1 MLLYTKYI
9 KIIHIIYILLQDNKI
24 NSLQILKTECD
35 AIKSKAVV
43 KYSSV
48 IRPANFAHLQC
59 NTDLNLPP
67 SNWLSSA
74 AESYGLQHMFSHSDG
89 FSR

>member
-1 MLLYTKYI
+1 MDSFSK
-9 KIIHIIYILLQDNKI
+9 K
-24 NSLQILKTECD
+24 ECD
-35 AIKSKAVV
+35 TIKSKAIV

-48 IRPANFAHLQC
+48 LRPANFAHLQC
-59 NTDLNLPP
+59 NTDLNMPP

-74 AESYGLQHMFSHSDG
+74 AESYGLQHVISHSDG

>member
-1 MLLYTKYI
+1 M
-9 KIIHIIYILLQDNKI
+9 
-24 NSLQILKTECD
+24 NSLQVSKNEFD

-48 IRPANFAHLQC
+48 LRPANFAHLQC

-67 SNWLSSA
+67 SNWLSST
-74 AESYGLQHMFSHSDG
+74 AESYGLRHMFNHSEG

>member
-1 MLLYTKYI
+1 M
-9 KIIHIIYILLQDNKI
+9 
-24 NSLQILKTECD
+24 NSLQVSKTESHT
-35 AIKSKAVV
+35 IKSKAVV

-48 IRPANFAHLQC
+48 LRPANFAHLQC

-74 AESYGLQHMFSHSDG
+74 AESYGLQHMSSHSDG

>member
-1 MLLYTKYI
+1 MI
-9 KIIHIIYILLQDNKI
+9 
-24 NSLQILKTECD
+24 SLPASKTECD
-35 AIKSKAVV
+35 IIKSKAVV

-48 IRPANFAHLQC
+48 HRPANFAHLQC

-74 AESYGLQHMFSHSDG
+74 AESYGLGHMFSHSDG

>member
-1 MLLYTKYI
+1 M
-9 KIIHIIYILLQDNKI
+9 
-24 NSLQILKTECD
+24 NSLQVVKTESD
-35 AIKSKAVV
+35 AIKSKAIV

-48 IRPANFAHLQC
+48 LRPANFAHLQC

-74 AESYGLQHMFSHSDG
+74 AESYGLKHIKSNSDG
-89 FSR
+89 FSRYKSKLS

>member
-1 MLLYTKYI
+1 M
-9 KIIHIIYILLQDNKI
+9 
-24 NSLQILKTECD
+24 NSLEISKTECD
-35 AIKSKAVV
+35 TIKSKAVV

-48 IRPANFAHLQC
+48 LRPPNFAHLQC

-74 AESYGLQHMFSHSDG
+74 AESYGLRHMLSHSDG

>member
-1 MLLYTKYI
+1 MDCL
-9 KIIHIIYILLQDNKI
+9 KI
-24 NSLQILKTECD
+24 SKTECD
-35 AIKSKAVV
+35 TIKSQAVV

-48 IRPANFAHLQC
+48 LRPANFAHLQC

-74 AESYGLQHMFSHSDG
+74 AESYGLRHMFSHSDG

>member
-1 MLLYTKYI
+1 MS
-9 KIIHIIYILLQDNKI
+9 NKM
-24 NSLQILKTECD
+24 NSLQISKTKCD
-35 AIKSKAVV
+35 TIKSKAVV
-43 KYSSV
+43 KYSPV

-74 AESYGLQHMFSHSDG
+74 AESYGLQHIFSNSDG

>member
-1 MLLYTKYI
+1 MDSFQISKTK
-9 KIIHIIYILLQDNKI
+9 
-24 NSLQILKTECD
+24 CD
-35 AIKSKAVV
+35 IIKSKAVV

-48 IRPANFAHLQC
+48 LRPANFAHLQC

-67 SNWLSSA
+67 SNWLSST
-74 AESYGLQHMFSHSDG
+74 AESYGLGHMFSHSDG